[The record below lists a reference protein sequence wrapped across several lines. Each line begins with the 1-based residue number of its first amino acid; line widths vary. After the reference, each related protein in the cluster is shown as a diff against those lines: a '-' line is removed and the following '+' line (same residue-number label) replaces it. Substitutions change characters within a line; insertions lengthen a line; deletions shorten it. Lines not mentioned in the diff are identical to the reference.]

1 MLGYKR
7 ESKQFCHAED
17 KAQPGCTRVQK
28 CHLIVVDVFFHTASH
43 PPPCRAR
50 PWHLFQSD

>member
-7 ESKQFCHAED
+7 ESKQFYHTE
-17 KAQPGCTRVQK
+17 AQPGCTRAQK
-28 CHLIVVDVFFHTASH
+28 CHLTVVEVFFHTASH
-43 PPPCRAR
+43 PPLRRAR

>member
-7 ESKQFCHAED
+7 ESKQFYHTED
-17 KAQPGCTRVQK
+17 KAQPGCTRAQK
-28 CHLIVVDVFFHTASH
+28 CHLTVVEVFFHTASH
-43 PPPCRAR
+43 PPLRRAR